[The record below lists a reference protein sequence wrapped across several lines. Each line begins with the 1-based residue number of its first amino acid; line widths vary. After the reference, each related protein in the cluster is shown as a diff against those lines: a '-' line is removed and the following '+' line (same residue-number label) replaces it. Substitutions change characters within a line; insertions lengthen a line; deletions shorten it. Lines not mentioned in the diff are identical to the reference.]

1 MADLALGRHS
11 QKTIVANRAAVVNHA
26 GQGSLACG
34 GKPQPGAEARGGKT
48 NCLQYASIL
57 MYPAGMKRSTGDDAV
72 KRWWDE
78 LERLARILGQIGPD
92 EVCCDGLSQRQTAI
106 LRVLVA
112 SEGARLMDL
121 AALSG
126 ITPSA
131 MTRVL
136 EKLET
141 RGLVERVR
149 GAHEDGRAA
158 QVRITAAGRRTRKLL
173 DELMRSRTK
182 TIMDAIPQK
191 QRTEVLRALEL
202 LNNAIEQAGCCALNA
217 PVATLTQIKEQK

>member
-1 MADLALGRHS
+1 M
-11 QKTIVANRAAVVNHA
+11 KT
-26 GQGSLACG
+26 
-34 GKPQPGAEARGGKT
+34 
-48 NCLQYASIL
+48 
-57 MYPAGMKRSTGDDAV
+57 RSNSDAV
-72 KRWWDE
+72 QKWWDE

-106 LRVLVA
+106 LRVLVS
-112 SEGARLMDL
+112 SEGARLTDL

-136 EKLET
+136 EKLEA

-149 GAHEDGRAA
+149 GAHDDGRAA
-158 QVRITAAGRRTRKLL
+158 MVRITAAGRRTRKLL
-173 DELMRSRTK
+173 DELMRSRTQ
-182 TIMDAIPQK
+182 TILGAIPQK
-191 QRTEVLRALEL
+191 HRTEVLNSLQL

>member
-1 MADLALGRHS
+1 MAHKSNSD
-11 QKTIVANRAAVVNHA
+11 TV
-26 GQGSLACG
+26 
-34 GKPQPGAEARGGKT
+34 GK
-48 NCLQYASIL
+48 
-57 MYPAGMKRSTGDDAV
+57 
-72 KRWWDE
+72 WWDE

-121 AALSG
+121 AARSG

-136 EKLET
+136 EKLEA
-141 RGLVERVR
+141 RGIVERVR
-149 GAHEDGRAA
+149 GAHNDGRAA
-158 QVRITAAGRRTRKLL
+158 MVRITAEGRRTRELL
-173 DELMRSRTK
+173 DGLMRSRTQ
-182 TIMDAIPQK
+182 TIVDAIPER
-191 QRTEVLRALEL
+191 QRTSVLGALEL
-202 LNNAIEQAGCCALNA
+202 LNNAIERAGCCALNA

>member
-1 MADLALGRHS
+1 M
-11 QKTIVANRAAVVNHA
+11 
-26 GQGSLACG
+26 
-34 GKPQPGAEARGGKT
+34 KPVK
-48 NCLQYASIL
+48 N
-57 MYPAGMKRSTGDDAV
+57 DDAV
-72 KRWWDE
+72 QNWWDE

-112 SEGARLMDL
+112 SEGARLTDL

-136 EKLET
+136 EKLEA

-149 GAHEDGRAA
+149 GTHTDGRAA
-158 QVRITAAGRRTRKLL
+158 MVRITAAGRRTRKLL
-173 DELMRSRTK
+173 DQLMRSRTRQ
-182 TIMDAIPQK
+182 IMDSIPPQ
-191 QRTEVLRALEL
+191 QHQQVLNALEL

-217 PVATLTQIKEQK
+217 PVAKLTTIKIKEQK

>member
-1 MADLALGRHS
+1 MKAGSH
-11 QKTIVANRAAVVNHA
+11 RAVQN
-26 GQGSLACG
+26 
-34 GKPQPGAEARGGKT
+34 
-48 NCLQYASIL
+48 
-57 MYPAGMKRSTGDDAV
+57 
-72 KRWWDE
+72 WWDE

-92 EVCCDGLSQRQTAI
+92 EACCEGLSQRQTAI

-112 SEGARLMDL
+112 SEGARLRDL

-149 GAHEDGRAA
+149 GTHSDGRAA
-158 QVRITAAGRRTRKLL
+158 MVRITAAGRRTRKLL
-173 DELMRSRTK
+173 DELMRSRTL
-182 TIMDAIPQK
+182 TILGAIPQK
-191 QRTEVLRALEL
+191 HRAEVLNSLQL

-217 PVATLTQIKEQK
+217 PVAMLTQIKEQK